1 MLSSSI
7 SIPVSK
13 PVIIPLMCLWPNYE
27 SVHMFSVPHLL
38 WFLSSDS
45 LKFILEIIYWH
56 LSLSLPLSPEYQSIH
71 LLVYHMASWH
81 FLQSSLLL
89 ESCPI
94 CRQSKRNCLCHFL
107 LLNLWFF
114 SSLSPLG
121 LLRRPFQ
128 KAATFFVPHFSNCA
142 SYFSLMCLLICFY
155 TGHVKK
161 VSDIQ
166 KSYQRLDKAELKD
179 STGTKSEL
187 HRT

>member
-1 MLSSSI
+1 MLSSFI

-13 PVIIPLMCLWPNYE
+13 PVIIALMCLWPNYE
-27 SVHMFSVPHLL
+27 SVHMFVVPHLL

-56 LSLSLPLSPEYQSIH
+56 LSLSLPLSPEHQSIH
-71 LLVYHMASWH
+71 LLVYPMASLH
-81 FLQSSLLL
+81 FLQSSLFL
-89 ESCPI
+89 ESHPI

-121 LLRRPFQ
+121 LLRRTFQ

-142 SYFSLMCLLICFY
+142 SYFSLMCFLFCFY
-155 TGHVKK
+155 TGHVKEILPETRQ
-161 VSDIQ
+161 SWTERQ
-166 KSYQRLDKAELKD
+166 
-179 STGTKSEL
+179 
-187 HRT
+187 HRQ